1 MFARWH
7 IDMRVREENALGVFE
22 RQSLVVHADSESAAI
37 ERAIRE
43 ARSQGY
49 ETQIIERAE
58 KIWTCK

>member
-1 MFARWH
+1 
-7 IDMRVREENALGVFE
+7 MRVREENALGVFE